1 MPTTSW
7 SSLLIALSMLAL
19 PVVAAAQPGTASGT
33 LTIDGTTTTLSH
45 AVRITKP
52 NVFDDQSLDFIVVLS
67 NQPLTVPQASDD
79 AQLLSRAQS
88 GLVTMAMRY
97 DGRKG
102 RGEKLFNA
110 TLRFK
115 GEAEPVLL
123 PDLFFKN
130 TWKAGAG
137 TLAMEKREFSGH
149 TYEASVEFTVPV
161 PKETTD
167 AAATAPKTGAAL
179 PPPSKTDADRRA
191 ASALLIETLQEG
203 DETRALEIVKLGID
217 PNAQDPEDE
226 DRGDQLGRAHVPA
239 ARRQGTRLA
248 QGGSDARAHSRHDS
262 PQRSD
267 GGVSR
272 RRAASQGRRSEI
284 VAPSCSSTVSR
295 IRTGRSSRT
304 SRSAK
309 SARTSANRTASSGS
323 H

>member
-7 SSLLIALSMLAL
+7 SSLLIVLSMLAL
-19 PVVAAAQPGTASGT
+19 PVVASAQPGTASGT

-52 NVFDDQSLDFIVVLS
+52 NVFDDQSLDFIVVVS

-79 AQLLSRAQS
+79 ALLLSRTQS
-88 GLVTMAMRY
+88 GLVTMAIRY

-115 GEAEPVLL
+115 GGAEPVLL

-161 PKETTD
+161 PKETTE
-167 AAATAPKTGAAL
+167 AAATAPKIGGAL
-179 PPPSKTDADRRA
+179 PPPSKTAADRKA

-217 PNAQDPEDE
+217 PNAQDPKMKIAVINWAVLMCQPLVVKELVSLKADLTHE
-226 DRGDQLGRAHVPA
+226 RIPGMTLLSEATAACPDAVPHLKA
-239 ARRQGTRLA
+239 
-248 QGGSDARAHSRHDS
+248 GG
-262 PQRSD
+262 
-267 GGVSR
+267 
-272 RRAASQGRRSEI
+272 
-284 VAPSCSSTVSR
+284 
-295 IRTGRSSRT
+295 
-304 SRSAK
+304 AK
-309 SARTSANRTASSGS
+309 
-323 H
+323 

>member
-19 PVVAAAQPGTASGT
+19 PVVASAQPGTASGT

-52 NVFDDQSLDFIVVLS
+52 NVFDDQSLDFIVVVS

-79 AQLLSRAQS
+79 ALLLSRTQS
-88 GLVTMAMRY
+88 GLVTMAIRY

-115 GEAEPVLL
+115 GGAEPVLL

-161 PKETTD
+161 PIETTE
-167 AAATAPKTGAAL
+167 AAATAPKTGGAL
-179 PPPSKTDADRRA
+179 PPPSKTEADRKA

-217 PNAQDPEDE
+217 PNAQDPKMKIAVINWAVLMCQPLVVKELVSLKADLTHE
-226 DRGDQLGRAHVPA
+226 RIPGMTLLSEATAACPDAVPHLKA
-239 ARRQGTRLA
+239 
-248 QGGSDARAHSRHDS
+248 GG
-262 PQRSD
+262 
-267 GGVSR
+267 
-272 RRAASQGRRSEI
+272 
-284 VAPSCSSTVSR
+284 
-295 IRTGRSSRT
+295 
-304 SRSAK
+304 AK
-309 SARTSANRTASSGS
+309 
-323 H
+323 

>member
-79 AQLLSRAQS
+79 ALLLSRAQS

-167 AAATAPKTGAAL
+167 AAAAAPKTGGAL

-217 PNAQDPEDE
+217 PNAQDPKMKIAVINWAVLMCQPLVVKELVSLKADLTHE
-226 DRGDQLGRAHVPA
+226 RIPGMTLLSEATAACPDAVPHLKA
-239 ARRQGTRLA
+239 
-248 QGGSDARAHSRHDS
+248 GG
-262 PQRSD
+262 
-267 GGVSR
+267 
-272 RRAASQGRRSEI
+272 
-284 VAPSCSSTVSR
+284 
-295 IRTGRSSRT
+295 
-304 SRSAK
+304 AK
-309 SARTSANRTASSGS
+309 
-323 H
+323 